1 MCQRMIRDQ
10 MAALRRFSDKFRAL
24 PRIFSNHEE
33 CRSRVVAFEQIEQL
47 WSQRRIRAIV
57 KGNRKLAR
65 RVCAANGRAKYSRA
79 RMDGSVAHCART
91 SRKRRAD
98 GQQRI

>member
-10 MAALRRFSDKFRAL
+10 MAALRRFFDKFRAL
-24 PRIFSNHEE
+24 PCVSSNHEE
-33 CRSRVVAFEQIEQL
+33 CRSCVVAFEQIEQL

-65 RVCAANGRAKYSRA
+65 RVCAADGRAKYLRA
-79 RMDGSVAHCART
+79 RMDRSVAHGAGT
-91 SRKRRAD
+91 SRKRRTN
-98 GQQRI
+98 G

>member
-10 MAALRRFSDKFRAL
+10 VAAPRRFSDKFRAL
-24 PRIFSNHEE
+24 PCVSPNHEK
-33 CRSRVVAFEQIEQL
+33 CRSRVVTFEQIEQL

-65 RVCAANGRAKYSRA
+65 RVCVANGRAEYLGA
-79 RMDGSVAHCART
+79 RIDRSVAHCARA
-91 SRKRRAD
+91 SRKRRTD
-98 GQQRI
+98 G

>member
-10 MAALRRFSDKFRAL
+10 MAALRRFFDKFRAL
-24 PRIFSNHEE
+24 PCVSSNHEE

-47 WSQRRIRAIV
+47 WSECWIRAIV

-65 RVCAANGRAKYSRA
+65 RVCAANGRAKYLSA
-79 RMDGSVAHCART
+79 RMDRSVAHCA
-91 SRKRRAD
+91 SASCERRAN
-98 GQQRI
+98 G

>member
-10 MAALRRFSDKFRAL
+10 MAALRRFSDKFRPP

-47 WSQRRIRAIV
+47 WSQRRIRAVIE
-57 KGNRKLAR
+57 RDREFAR
-65 RVCAANGRAKYSRA
+65 RVCAANGRAKYLRA
-79 RMDGSVAHCART
+79 RMDRGVAHCAGT
-91 SRKRRAD
+91 SRKRRTA
-98 GQQRI
+98 G